1 MVLKGRKPVQIQAPP
16 EDITDNT
23 EVYEMRG
30 TGEVFT
36 DYEGYLRRY
45 VAHVSP
51 YIQPSLTQGRYE
63 WLNQVRTRVLAT
75 HDDSLTPQ

>member
-51 YIQPSLTQGRYE
+51 LSLI
-63 WLNQVRTRVLAT
+63 
-75 HDDSLTPQ
+75 HI